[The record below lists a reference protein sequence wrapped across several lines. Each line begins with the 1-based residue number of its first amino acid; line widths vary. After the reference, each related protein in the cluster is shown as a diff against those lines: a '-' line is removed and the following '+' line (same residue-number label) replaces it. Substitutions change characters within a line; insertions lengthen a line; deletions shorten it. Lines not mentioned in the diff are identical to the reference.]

1 MTGTLRRPHVIALV
15 VAGVLFVAAAVFML
29 ASISDRDGAHDDVVQ
44 GRQELAAQKLALQD
58 AQDQLVAARSAAAA
72 TTNAFTQVLAL
83 ERQLADTMSQGV
95 DADQVAQSL
104 GASEAPDVASY
115 NAAISQANA
124 LAEPVQRHHR
134 PDPPAD
140 PSDPEAA
147 RVRGGMK
154 LRQAFSFVPTV
165 LNIAAPTR
173 SATRSACG
181 RVDRR
186 DVADGGACAR
196 GDAGRAGP
204 GSTARSARPPRAAG
218 CGRSRGC
225 G

>member
-1 MTGTLRRPHVIALV
+1 VTGTLRRPHVIALV

-83 ERQLADTMSQGV
+83 ERQLADTMSRGV
-95 DADQVAQSL
+95 DADRVAQSL

-124 LAEPVQRHHR
+124 LAEQYNATIDQIRQLIQAIPKQPVS
-134 PDPPAD
+134 A
-140 PSDPEAA
+140 
-147 RVRGGMK
+147 GG
-154 LRQAFSFVPTV
+154 
-165 LNIAAPTR
+165 
-173 SATRSACG
+173 
-181 RVDRR
+181 
-186 DVADGGACAR
+186 
-196 GDAGRAGP
+196 
-204 GSTARSARPPRAAG
+204 
-218 CGRSRGC
+218 
-225 G
+225 